1 MKEEEKKKI
10 TLALCDKTGKV
21 FFGLRD
27 CKNKRMRLECMATS
41 AIKYEENLIS
51 SITPCMCNLLRPS

>member
-10 TLALCDKTGKV
+10 SLALCDKTGKV
-21 FFGLRD
+21 LFVLRD

-41 AIKYEENLIS
+41 AIKYEENFTS
-51 SITPCMCNLLRPS
+51 FITQCMCNLLRPS